1 MGPLRSARVPRRR
14 PEPGA
19 GTREVW
25 VPRPEDRYV
34 GMKARAKTL
43 GELEQHLSGLAGAA
57 GPAASVRVSGVSH
70 DSRRVRPGDVFVA
83 LRGQHTDGHRYVDA
97 AVAAGAA
104 AVVVEEAA
112 SAAAVPVPAVL
123 VRDTRRALAE
133 LSVAFWDAPSRDLR
147 LVGVTGTNG
156 KTTTTT
162 LVASIGRAAGLR
174 SAVLGTLGLI
184 AEDRATR
191 TEHTTLEAP
200 DLQEALAGLVE
211 EGADL
216 VAIEVSSHGLVLDR
230 VWGTY
235 FDVGAITN
243 VSQDHLDF
251 HESMAEYAAA
261 KGLLFTRYADLA
273 RGVKTM
279 RGVINW
285 DDAWARRLGVEARC
299 EVLRYAVESGEA
311 EVRAESIEYA
321 PRATHFDLLLPDGR
335 HAVTTS
341 LVGRFNVEN
350 ALAAAGCAVALGL
363 PSEAI
368 VQGLAAAEPAPGR
381 LERVE
386 AGQDFLVLV
395 DYCHT
400 PDAVAQVLKEAR
412 RLAQGRVLCVIGC
425 GGDRDPSKR
434 ATMGAAATELADW
447 TVITS
452 DNPRSEDPAA
462 IIRAIAEGAREGRY
476 ETVED
481 RREAIR
487 RAVDLAQAGDVVL
500 IGGKG
505 HEDYQ
510 ILGDRTIHFDDREE
524 AREAV
529 LARLA
534 GRPVRPGSQ

>member
-1 MGPLRSARVPRRR
+1 
-14 PEPGA
+14 
-19 GTREVW
+19 
-25 VPRPEDRYV
+25 
-34 GMKARAKTL
+34 MKARGKTL
-43 GELEQHLSGLAGAA
+43 GELEHHLSGLARAA
-57 GPAASVRVSGVSH
+57 GPAAASTSVSGITH
-70 DSRRVRPGDVFVA
+70 DSRRVRPGYLFVA

-104 AVVVEEAA
+104 AVIVQEAD
-112 SAAAVPVPAVL
+112 SAAGLSVPAV
-123 VRDTRRALAE
+123 VVCDTRRALAE
-133 LSVAFWDAPSRDLR
+133 LSVAFWEEPSRALK

-156 KTTTTT
+156 KTTTTM

-184 AEDRATR
+184 AEDRVTR

-200 DLQEALAGLVE
+200 DLQEALAALVE
-211 EGADL
+211 EGVDL
-216 VAIEVSSHGLVLDR
+216 VATEVSSHGLVLDR
-230 VWGTY
+230 VWRTY
-235 FDVGAITN
+235 FDVGAVTN
-243 VSQDHLDF
+243 ISQDHLDF
-251 HESMAEYAAA
+251 HETMADYAAA

-279 RGVINW
+279 RGVVNW
-285 DDAWARRLGVEARC
+285 DDEWSRRLAAEARC
-299 EVLRYAVESGEA
+299 EVLRYAVESDEA

-321 PRATHFDLLLPDGR
+321 PRATRFDLLLPDGR
-335 HAVTTS
+335 HAVTMS

-363 PSEAI
+363 PSDAVVE
-368 VQGLAAAEPAPGR
+368 GLVAAQQAPGR

-400 PDAVAQVLKEAR
+400 PDAVAQVLREAR

-425 GGDRDPSKR
+425 GGDRDPGKR
-434 ATMGAAATELADW
+434 PKMGAAATELADW

-462 IIRAIAEGAREGRY
+462 IIRAIVEGARQGRY
-476 ETVED
+476 ETVEG

-487 RAVDLAQAGDVVL
+487 RAVDLARPGDVVL

-524 AREAV
+524 AREAI
-529 LARLA
+529 LERMARRP
-534 GRPVRPGSQ
+534 GRPRQQ